1 MKRNAWPHHNQ
12 QIVARHRRRAG
23 SATRALRF
31 CIDRFL
37 LLPIGAGIAIV
48 WCNAAAESYFTVAYA
63 LRFLVNDVG
72 MAFFFALITQ
82 EVVEA
87 MMPRGALHSWRR
99 WGVAVVAA
107 AGGIAGAALW
117 YVSYVQVKHQAVL
130 VEAWPVACAV
140 DIALAYYVVKAI
152 APRSPLLPFV
162 LLAGIATN
170 LFGVLV
176 VLYQGAVI
184 ETRGL
189 GLVLGLLA
197 IGVAILLRA
206 SKVRMFWPYL
216 AISGTIFWWAF
227 YSIGVYPGLAF
238 LPLVALLPREPRSL
252 DLFAPPPDDDATH
265 HFEHEWND
273 LVQVILFFFGLVNA
287 GVVLHGYDTGTW
299 ALLTAALIG
308 RPLGMLAAIGAA
320 IALGLHLPPRV
331 GWRDTVVATLAMTSG
346 FAFGMFYAS
355 GLLPAGPVREQI
367 MIGALLTIAGAV
379 VTFVAAW
386 ALGLGRHTRRPATM
400 RGSGERSPRQ
410 EGRSGWHTA

>member
-1 MKRNAWPHHNQ
+1 
-12 QIVARHRRRAG
+12 VA
-23 SATRALRF
+23 ATRALRF

-37 LLPIGAGIAIV
+37 LLPIGAAIALV
-48 WCNAAAESYFTVAYA
+48 WCNAAAESYFTFAYM

-107 AGGIAGAALW
+107 AGGIVGAALW
-117 YVSYVQVKHQAVL
+117 YVSYVQVQHEAVL
-130 VEAWPVACAV
+130 LQAWPVACAV
-140 DIALAYYVVKAI
+140 DVALAYYVLKAI
-152 APRSPLLPFV
+152 APRTALLPFV

-176 VLYQGAVI
+176 VVYQSAVL
-184 ETRGL
+184 ETRGIGML
-189 GLVLGLLA
+189 LVLLA
-197 IGVAILLRA
+197 IGMAIVLRA
-206 SKVRMFWPYL
+206 WRVRTFWPYL

-227 YSIGVYPGLAF
+227 SSLGVYPGLAF

-252 DLFAPPPDDDATH
+252 DLFAPPPDDDAIH

-287 GVVLHGYDTGTW
+287 GVVLRGYDTGTW
-299 ALLTAALIG
+299 AVLTAALVG
-308 RPLGMLAAIGAA
+308 RPAGMLAAIGAA
-320 IALGLHLPPRV
+320 VAVGLHLPPRV
-331 GWRDTVVATLAMTSG
+331 GWRDTVVATLAASSG
-346 FAFGMFYAS
+346 FAFAMFYAS

-367 MIGALLTIAGAV
+367 TLGALATIAGALM
-379 VTFVAAW
+379 TFAA
-386 ALGLGRHTRRPATM
+386 ARMLRVGRYARRHPTARAST
-400 RGSGERSPRQ
+400 ERLRRQ
-410 EGRSGWHTA
+410 EGEAKWHTA